1 MMEFFGGKRE
11 RSVLNRGVRI
21 LNGIAQYS
29 SRVQIALLS
38 FGFGLV
44 ETHLRSGGDYLEEFE
59 PAQILITI
67 DGS

>member
-1 MMEFFGGKRE
+1 MDQIKTK
-11 RSVLNRGVRI
+11 
-21 LNGIAQYS
+21 YP

-38 FGFGLV
+38 LGVRLV
-44 ETHLRSGGDYLEEFE
+44 ETHMHSGGVYLEEFE

>member
-1 MMEFFGGKRE
+1 VDQTKTE
-11 RSVLNRGVRI
+11 
-21 LNGIAQYS
+21 YP

-38 FGFGLV
+38 FGFGLL
-44 ETHLRSGGDYLEEFE
+44 ETHVRSGGDYLEEFE